1 MIELNDEFHNRLE
14 TALSGR
20 NMKPVDLAQ
29 RTKISEATI
38 SQYRSGYA
46 KPKDKRLALIA
57 SVLRVNPAWLMGM
70 NVPMDTASASLK
82 PLSHEERELLEAY
95 DAASPDTQAAVR
107 AVLGLSLKKDAHILD
122 A

>member
-14 TALSGR
+14 TALSVR

-70 NVPMDTASASLK
+70 NVPMDTANASLK

-107 AVLGLSLKKDAHILD
+107 AVLGMKKDAATLD

>member
-1 MIELNDEFHNRLE
+1 MIELNDEFRNRLE
-14 TALSGR
+14 TALSVR

-29 RTKISEATI
+29 RTKISETTI

-70 NVPMDTASASLK
+70 NVPMDTANASLK

-95 DAASPDTQAAVR
+95 DAASPDTQAAV
-107 AVLGLSLKKDAHILD
+107 
-122 A
+122 